1 MSRSSKTALRA
12 APTVAGMTSPAL
24 LIGTAAA
31 PHAALVRAA
40 TRAPLDSPTPCGSWD
55 LHALLGHLLHWTP
68 VLADAGGRAPVTP
81 PDESAD
87 PVTGDW
93 ADTLNAARDRLA
105 DTWAN
110 PAAWDGTV
118 SLGGPDPLPAPMIG
132 GMVLGELVL
141 HGWDLGRA
149 LDLEPEWP
157 EDVLAAALGAMEG
170 MAEQGREMGVFGPEV
185 PVGAGASTLDRVVA
199 VSGRDPRWSPR

>member
-1 MSRSSKTALRA
+1 
-12 APTVAGMTSPAL
+12 MTSPAL

-40 TRAPLDSPTPCGSWD
+40 TRARLTSPTPCGSWD
-55 LHALLGHLLHWTP
+55 LHALLAHLLHWTP
-68 VLADAGGRAPVTP
+68 VLAEAGRGAPVAP

-105 DTWAN
+105 DTWSA

-118 SLGGPDPLPAPMIG
+118 SLGGPEPLPAPMIG

-149 LDLEPEWP
+149 LGLEPEWT
-157 EDVLAAALGAMEG
+157 DDLLAATLGAVEG
-170 MAEQGREMGVFGPEV
+170 MAAQGREMGVFGPEV
-185 PVGAGASTLDRVVA
+185 PVGDDASTLDRLVA
-199 VSGRDPRWSPR
+199 VSGRDPGWSPR